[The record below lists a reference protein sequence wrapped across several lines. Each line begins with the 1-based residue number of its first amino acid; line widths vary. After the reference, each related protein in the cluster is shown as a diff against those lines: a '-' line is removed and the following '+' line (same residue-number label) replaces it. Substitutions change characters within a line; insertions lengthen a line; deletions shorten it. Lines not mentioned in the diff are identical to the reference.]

1 VVTTLLLELCDR
13 YPVFLIFFPSLFKNG
28 KCVVEK
34 ESWRGGNNSEKT
46 SDSVT
51 TLVDSVI

>member
-1 VVTTLLLELCDR
+1 
-13 YPVFLIFFPSLFKNG
+13 
-28 KCVVEK
+28 VVEK
-34 ESWRGGNNSEKT
+34 ESWIGGNNSEKT